1 MTTKKAHPAE
11 PLAPEIAD
19 TEDHKTMPDGR
30 TMRAERNRQV
40 VVEAFS
46 LLLKE
51 GVAQPTA
58 QVVADKAGVSTS
70 TLFRLYEDLEAIHC
84 AVLRHRFEQ
93 LQHLMVDVPL
103 NLPLEERI
111 RQLVTLRSK
120 FYEQV
125 APVRRFVVAQ
135 RATSKYLAKGLEM
148 NEGLFFQQIR
158 RLFAAELGTIEC
170 REDILYSID
179 NLVSWES
186 WQRLRTVQRLSVRK
200 SKQVISSVLLRL
212 LKQPTK

>member
-1 MTTKKAHPAE
+1 MVTKKAHPAE

-40 VVEAFS
+40 VVEAFF

-103 NLPLEERI
+103 NLPLEEKI

-125 APVRRFVVAQ
+125 APVRRFVVGQ

-186 WQRLRTVQRLSVRK
+186 WQRLRSVQRLSVRK
-200 SKQVISSVLLRL
+200 SKQVISSALLRL
-212 LKQPTK
+212 LKQPAK

>member
-1 MTTKKAHPAE
+1 
-11 PLAPEIAD
+11 
-19 TEDHKTMPDGR
+19 MPDGR

-40 VVEAFS
+40 VVEAFF

-103 NLPLEERI
+103 NLPLEEKI

-125 APVRRFVVAQ
+125 APVRRFVVGQ

-186 WQRLRTVQRLSVRK
+186 WQRLRSVQRLSVRK
-200 SKQVISSVLLRL
+200 SKQVISSALLRL
-212 LKQPTK
+212 LKQPAK

>member
-1 MTTKKAHPAE
+1 MATKKAHPAE
-11 PLAPEIAD
+11 SLAPEIAD

-30 TMRAERNRQV
+30 SMRAERNRQV

-58 QVVADKAGVSTS
+58 HVVADKAGVSTS

-120 FYEQV
+120 FCGTGQAIRSCPASNLKISGQGFRYERGIVFPADPQV
-125 APVRRFVVAQ
+125 VCSGARHHRVP
-135 RATSKYLAKGLEM
+135 
-148 NEGLFFQQIR
+148 
-158 RLFAAELGTIEC
+158 
-170 REDILYSID
+170 
-179 NLVSWES
+179 
-186 WQRLRTVQRLSVRK
+186 
-200 SKQVISSVLLRL
+200 
-212 LKQPTK
+212 

>member
-1 MTTKKAHPAE
+1 MVTKKAHPAE

-40 VVEAFS
+40 VVEAFF

-103 NLPLEERI
+103 NLPLEEKI

-125 APVRRFVVAQ
+125 APVRRFVVGQ
-135 RATSKYLAKGLEM
+135 RATSKYLAEGLEM

-186 WQRLRTVQRLSVRK
+186 WQRLRSVQRLSVRK
-200 SKQVISSVLLRL
+200 SKQVISSALLRL
-212 LKQPTK
+212 LKQPAK